1 MRWLPALAAMAAL
14 LATSAGVQNEEGPSP
29 RATDNQRV
37 PDSTTDNATTSTTS
51 SSTIDSTTESTTD
64 SIATSFVA
72 TEPTSS
78 GRENAVSSATARDDA
93 SATAKVLNAE
103 GVSAPTTATAT
114 ATAGGRTGGGGGGDG
129 PAISPGQHWQ
139 EWRRRVYFRE
149 EFEDGD
155 GWKKRWVQSKY
166 QSDYGKFKLTAGMF
180 YGNKEKDKGIQT
192 TEDAKFYA
200 LSARFK
206 PFSNEGQS
214 LVVQFSVKH
223 EQGIDCGGGYIK
235 LFPEDLDQENMNSN
249 STYYIMFG
257 PDICGMGNNKVHV
270 ILNYKG
276 KNHENNKTI
285 KCRINKDTHLYTL
298 ILRPD
303 STYGVKIDNELVA
316 VGALEDDWDFLP
328 PKKIKDPYAR
338 KPRKWD
344 ERPQIEDP
352 DDKKPEDWQDFAQ
365 IPDPDAKKPDDW
377 DEGMDGKWE
386 PPLIP
391 NLKYKGEWK
400 PRIIDNPDYKG
411 EWVHPEIDNPKYKA
425 DPNIYRYYNI
435 SVLGLDIWQVKS
447 GSIFDN
453 FLLTNDEE
461 FAEKVGN
468 QTWGVRK
475 DPERIWREAYE
486 AEEKRKQQE
495 ETKKKMEAEDEEEKK
510 YAVEEEEDEDE
521 DEDVNQPELE
531 KDKELKE
538 EEENKDK
545 GGNGTP
551 DVDIKDEL

>member
-1 MRWLPALAAMAAL
+1 MAAL
-14 LATSAGVQNEEGPSP
+14 LATSAGVQSEEGPSP

-37 PDSTTDNATTSTTS
+37 TGSTTDNDPA
-51 SSTIDSTTESTTD
+51 STTD
-64 SIATSFVA
+64 STTTHSTTDSTPDSTATSSAA
-72 TEPTSS
+72 TEPISS
-78 GRENAVSSATARDDA
+78 GRENAVGSATVRDDA
-93 SATAKVLNAE
+93 SATAKVQNAE
-103 GVSAPTTATAT
+103 GGSAPTTATAT
-114 ATAGGRTGGGGGGDG
+114 ASASAGGRAGGGG
-129 PAISPGQHWQ
+129 PASSPGQHWQ

-214 LVVQFSVKH
+214 LVIQFSVKH

-235 LFPEDLDQENMNSN
+235 LFPEDLDQEKMNSN

-344 ERPQIEDP
+344 ERPQIVDP
-352 DDKKPEDWQDFAQ
+352 DDKKPEDWQDFEK

-377 DEGMDGKWE
+377 DEAMDGKWE

-411 EWVHPEIDNPKYKA
+411 EWVHPEIDNPKYKP

-486 AEEKRKQQE
+486 AEEKKKQQE

-521 DEDVNQPELE
+521 DEDVNQLELE
-531 KDKELKE
+531 KDKELK

>member
-1 MRWLPALAAMAAL
+1 MAVL
-14 LATSAGVQNEEGPSP
+14 LATSAGGQRGKGLSP
-29 RATDNQRV
+29 KATDNQKATDSTKDSGATSTTDSTAT
-37 PDSTTDNATTSTTS
+37 DSTTD
-51 SSTIDSTTESTTD
+51 STTD
-64 SIATSFVA
+64 RT
-72 TEPTSS
+72 PTSS
-78 GRENAVSSATARDDA
+78 MTTERTSLGRERAVG
-93 SATAKVLNAE
+93 SATAKDGANATAGNGASSTAKAPHAE
-103 GVSAPTTATAT
+103 GVSTPATAT
-114 ATAGGRTGGGGGGDG
+114 ATASAGGRNGGGGGG
-129 PAISPGQHWQ
+129 PANFPGQQRQ

-166 QSDYGKFKLTAGMF
+166 WSDYGKFQLTAGKF
-180 YGNKEKDKGIQT
+180 YGDKEKDKGLQT
-192 TEDAKFYA
+192 SEDAKFYA

-223 EQGIDCGGGYIK
+223 EQGIDCGGGYVK
-235 LFPEDLDQENMNSN
+235 LFPEDLDQENMHSN
-249 STYYIMFG
+249 SSYFIMFG

-303 STYGVKIDNELVA
+303 STYGVKIDNQLVA
-316 VGALEDDWDFLP
+316 AGALEDDWDFLP
-328 PKKIKDPYAR
+328 PKRIKDPYAR

-352 DDKKPEDWQDFAQ
+352 DDKKPEDWEDFEK

-377 DEGMDGKWE
+377 DAAMDGEWE

-400 PRIIDNPDYKG
+400 PRIIDNPNYKG

-475 DPERIWREAYE
+475 EPERIWREAYE

-495 ETKKKMEAEDEEEKK
+495 ETKKKMEADDEEEKK

-521 DEDVNQPELE
+521 HEDADQPELE

-538 EEENKDK
+538 ENRDK
-545 GGNGTP
+545 GGYGSTGE
-551 DVDIKDEL
+551 DIKDEL

>member
-1 MRWLPALAAMAAL
+1 MRCLPALAAMAVL
-14 LATSAGVQNEEGPSP
+14 LATSAGGQSGEGPSH
-29 RATDNQRV
+29 RTTDNQKATG
-37 PDSTTDNATTSTTS
+37 STTDSGTTGTPESTTTDSTADSATDSTPTS
-51 SSTIDSTTESTTD
+51 SVTTEST
-64 SIATSFVA
+64 SL
-72 TEPTSS
+72 
-78 GRENAVSSATARDDA
+78 GRERAVGSATARDGA
-93 SATAKVLNAE
+93 SATAEAQHEEN
-103 GVSAPTTATAT
+103 VSATAS
-114 ATAGGRTGGGGGGDG
+114 AGGRDGGGGGG
-129 PAISPGQHWQ
+129 PVSSPGQPRQ

-155 GWKKRWVQSKY
+155 GWKKRWVQSKHW
-166 QSDYGKFKLTAGMF
+166 SSYGNFQLTAGRF
-180 YGNKEKDKGIQT
+180 YGDKEKDKGLQT
-192 TEDAKFYA
+192 SEDAKFYA

-223 EQGIDCGGGYIK
+223 EQGIDCGGGYVK
-235 LFPEDLDQENMNSN
+235 LFPEDLNQENMHSN

-276 KNHENNKTI
+276 KNHEINKTI

-303 STYGVKIDNELVA
+303 CTYGVKIDNQLVA

-328 PKKIKDPYAR
+328 PKRIKDPYAR

-352 DDKKPEDWQDFAQ
+352 DDKKPEDWEDFEK
-365 IPDPDAKKPDDW
+365 IPDPDAKKPNDW
-377 DEGMDGKWE
+377 DEAMDGEWE

-400 PRIIDNPDYKG
+400 PRIIDNPNYKG

-468 QTWGVRK
+468 QTWGIRK

-495 ETKKKMEAEDEEEKK
+495 ETKKKIEAKEEEEDEKK
-510 YAVEEEEDEDE
+510 YAVELEEDDEEDEDA
-521 DEDVNQPELE
+521 NQAELE

-538 EEENKDK
+538 EENRDV
-545 GGNGTP
+545 GGNGTTG
-551 DVDIKDEL
+551 VEGRDEL